1 MKHPRAQLPDYAVG
15 ALPPEQRAEIEA
27 HLAWCSRCQAEV
39 RQFDQVFV
47 DWAEALPEMVPADQL
62 KTRLFERITRERRTE
77 GAAAPATEA
86 EPRSPPSVVVH
97 RSFRTTG
104 WLMAACAA
112 CLLLAGVGFYQGAR
126 SQLAYELLRT
136 EKELVTR
143 FLALP
148 DVRTVSLFDSDD
160 QGVGTALLGP
170 QDEALF
176 VLARPP
182 PAERVYQAWG
192 HVNDDWNPRSGEQL
206 TSLNVSSGTVFEVST
221 AGFAALYLS
230 SEPVGGSPQPT
241 DPVSKVSLGVP
252 AGDSNIDVLS
262 PSDGAVFNIGSTI
275 VRGSLSS
282 DVRKLEYR
290 INGGELVAA
299 TSSGGRFIFT
309 VSGLKRGQNR
319 LELLATDVRGA
330 TTATALTLSY
340 RPAP

>member
-15 ALPPEQRAEIEA
+15 ALPPGQQAEVEA
-27 HLAWCSRCQAEV
+27 HLAWCSSCQAEV

-47 DWAEALPEMVPADQL
+47 GWTDALPEVVPADQL
-62 KTRLFERITRERRTE
+62 KTKLFERITRERRTE
-77 GAAAPATEA
+77 GEATLVTEA
-86 EPRSPPSVVVH
+86 EPQPPPSVVVH
-97 RSFRTTG
+97 RSLSTAS
-104 WLMAACAA
+104 WLMAACAV
-112 CLLLAGVGFYQGAR
+112 CLMIAGVGFYQSTR

-136 EKELVTR
+136 EQELVTR

-148 DVRTVSLFDSDD
+148 EVRTISLFDSDD
-160 QGVGTALLGP
+160 QGIGTALLGP

-206 TSLNVSSGTVFEVST
+206 TSLNVSPGTVFEVST

-252 AGDSNIDVLS
+252 AGDDSIEVLS
-262 PSDGAVFNIGSTI
+262 PSDGAVLSTNRAI
-275 VRGSLSS
+275 IRGSLSS
-282 DVRKLEYR
+282 DVRELEYR
-290 INGGELVAA
+290 VNDGELVAA

-309 VSGLKRGQNR
+309 VSGLRRGQNR

-330 TTATALTLSY
+330 TSAKALTLSY
-340 RPAP
+340 RPVP